1 MGRVLMQDKK
11 TGLMVSVPEEKLE
24 QFRSEPKEKT
34 PELEA
39 KLDRAWELLKKRIYE
54 K

>member
-1 MGRVLMQDKK
+1 MNRVLLKDKK

-24 QFRSEPKEKT
+24 QFQSEAKERS

-39 KLDRAWELLKKRIYE
+39 KLERAWELLKQKIYE

>member
-1 MGRVLMQDKK
+1 MGRVLVQDKE

-24 QFRSEPKEKT
+24 RFQSASKEKT

-39 KLDRAWELLKKRIYE
+39 KLEQAWELLKKRIYE